1 MDHQRTEIIAINSLS
16 FIAAD
21 EIILASYLNLSG
33 TDLNQVK
40 DNLSNPVSMEGIL
53 ASVLDYLLQ
62 NEKCLI
68 KFSNTHQLDPT
79 EVRAARH
86 CFPGAIHD

>member
-1 MDHQRTEIIAINSLS
+1 MDHQRAEIIAINSLS

-40 DNLSNPVSMEGIL
+40 DNLSNPE
-53 ASVLDYLLQ
+53 DYGG
-62 NEKCLI
+62 N
-68 KFSNTHQLDPT
+68 FS
-79 EVRAARH
+79 
-86 CFPGAIHD
+86 